1 MSATT
6 LPASPSVA
14 SLPVEA
20 TQLALRTDDPVS
32 LALIIKVMLI
42 TALLLAAVYL
52 VLRWYAKRGNL
63 GVLPAQQAQLQC
75 TTALRLSARTKV
87 YLLKT
92 ASADLLVAE
101 SLTGTTV
108 TVLPAQP
115 AGTPPLAKAPLPAE
129 QP

>member
-1 MSATT
+1 MSAAP
-6 LPASPSVA
+6 LPATPSAA
-14 SLPVEA
+14 SLPAE
-20 TQLALRTDDPVS
+20 TTLLPLRTDDPVS

-52 VLRWYAKRGNL
+52 VLRWYAKRGNIG
-63 GVLPAQQAQLQC
+63 GVVGEQAQLQC

-92 ASADLLVAE
+92 ASAELLVAE

-115 AGTPPLAKAPLPAE
+115 AGTSPLPAE

>member
-1 MSATT
+1 VSATPLAENHGAASAAIEASQ
-6 LPASPSVA
+6 LP
-14 SLPVEA
+14 
-20 TQLALRTDDPVS
+20 LRTDDPVS

-63 GVLPAQQAQLQC
+63 GGLPGQQAQLHC
-75 TTALRLSARTKV
+75 TAALRLSARTKV

-92 ASADLLVAE
+92 PSAELLVAE

-108 TVLPAQP
+108 TVLPPQP
-115 AGTPPLAKAPLPAE
+115 AGMPSLQQVPLPAE

>member
-1 MSATT
+1 MSATP
-6 LPASPSVA
+6 LPVNPSVA
-14 SLPVEA
+14 SLPAEA
-20 TQLALRTDDPVS
+20 TPLALRTDDPVS

-63 GVLPAQQAQLQC
+63 GGLPGQQAQLHC
-75 TTALRLSARTKV
+75 TAALRLSARTKV

-92 ASADLLVAE
+92 PSAELLVAE

-108 TVLPAQP
+108 TVLPPQP
-115 AGTPPLAKAPLPAE
+115 AGMPSLQQVPLPAE

>member
-1 MSATT
+1 MSAAPLT
-6 LPASPSVA
+6 ANQSVA
-14 SLPVEA
+14 SLPAEA
-20 TQLALRTDDPVS
+20 TLLPLRTDDPVS

-52 VLRWYAKRGNL
+52 VLRWYAKRSNL
-63 GVLPAQQAQLQC
+63 GGVVGEQAQLQC

-92 ASADLLVAE
+92 ASAELLVAE

-115 AGTPPLAKAPLPAE
+115 AGTSPLPAE

>member
-1 MSATT
+1 MSAAP
-6 LPASPSVA
+6 LPVSPSVA
-14 SLPVEA
+14 SLPAEA
-20 TQLALRTDDPVS
+20 TPLALRTDDPVS

-63 GVLPAQQAQLQC
+63 GGLPDQQAQLQC
-75 TTALRLSARTKV
+75 TSALRLSARTKV

-92 ASADLLVAE
+92 ASAELLVAE

-115 AGTPPLAKAPLPAE
+115 AGMLPPPADPLPAE

>member
-1 MSATT
+1 MSATPLAENHGAASAAIGASQ
-6 LPASPSVA
+6 LP
-14 SLPVEA
+14 
-20 TQLALRTDDPVS
+20 LRTDDPVS

-63 GVLPAQQAQLQC
+63 GGLPGQQAQLQC
-75 TTALRLSARTKV
+75 TAALRLSARTKV

-92 ASADLLVAE
+92 PSAELLVAE

-108 TVLPAQP
+108 TVLPPQP
-115 AGTPPLAKAPLPAE
+115 AGMLPLPKAPLPAE

>member
-1 MSATT
+1 MSATP
-6 LPASPSVA
+6 LPVNPSVA
-14 SLPVEA
+14 SLPAEA
-20 TQLALRTDDPVS
+20 TPLALRTDDPVS

-63 GVLPAQQAQLQC
+63 GGLPDQQAQLHC
-75 TTALRLSARTKV
+75 TAALRLSTRTKV

-92 ASADLLVAE
+92 PSAELLVAE

-108 TVLPAQP
+108 TVLPPQP
-115 AGTPPLAKAPLPAE
+115 AGMLPLQQAPLPAE

>member
-1 MSATT
+1 MSVT
-6 LPASPSVA
+6 PPSANQGAA
-14 SLPVEA
+14 SLPLEA
-20 TQLALRTDDPVS
+20 TQLPLRTDDPVS
-32 LALIIKVMLI
+32 LALIIKVMLL

-63 GVLPAQQAQLQC
+63 GGLPGQQAQLQC

-92 ASADLLVAE
+92 ASAELLVAE

-108 TVLPAQP
+108 TLLPAQP
-115 AGTPPLAKAPLPAE
+115 AGASPLPAE